1 MECAQIALIESVEG
15 LNIAIETPVPVAE
28 KTKKKRPAL
37 KLDI

>member
-1 MECAQIALIESVEG
+1 MECEQIALIESIEG
-15 LNIAIETPVPVAE
+15 LNIALETVPVVE